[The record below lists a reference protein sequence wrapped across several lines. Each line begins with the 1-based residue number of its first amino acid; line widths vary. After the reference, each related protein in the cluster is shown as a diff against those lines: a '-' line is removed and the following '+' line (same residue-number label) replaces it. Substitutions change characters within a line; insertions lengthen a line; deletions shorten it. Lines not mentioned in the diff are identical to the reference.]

1 MNLSK
6 QGYIFAILAITIFGI
21 QDGISKHLGQ
31 LYPPIFV
38 ALIRYIAFGAFVLVL
53 SARAP
58 GGIRK
63 AAQSKRPVLQ
73 WVRGSWLA
81 IQIVVAIQCFAL
93 VGLMQTQAIFASAPI
108 FVALLSMPVL
118 GEKVGWRR
126 WLAILAGLVGVLV
139 LLYPKGGFASFGD
152 IGWIALLPL
161 LGAVMLA
168 GYGIMTRLVSRVDDA
183 RTSFFYLGVPGMV
196 VLGIIGPF
204 FWVTPNPEDWIWLGL
219 LCITGMASHY
229 LLIRAYSLLDAVAVQ
244 PVTYLQLVVGGFIG
258 VSVFGEA
265 LGINLLVGACIVVAA
280 GLFTVWREH
289 VVGRRAVRQANAD
302 RQQLSADS

>member
-6 QGYIFAILAITIFGI
+6 QGYVFAILAITIFGI

-53 SARAP
+53 SARSA

-63 AAQSKRPVLQ
+63 AAKSKRPVLQ

-81 IQIVVAIQCFAL
+81 IQIVLAIQCFAY
-93 VGLMQTQAIFASAPI
+93 VGLMQTQAIFAATPI

-139 LLYPKGGFASFGD
+139 LLYPEDGFAGFVD
-152 IGWIALLPL
+152 IGWIGLLPL
-161 LGAVMLA
+161 LGAFMLA
-168 GYGIMTRLVSRVDDA
+168 GYAIMTRLVSRVDDA
-183 RTSFFYLGVPGMV
+183 RTSFFYLGVPGVV

-204 FWVTPNPEDWIWLGL
+204 FWVTPSPGDWIWLAL

-265 LGINLLVGACIVVAA
+265 LGINLLVGAGIVVAA

-289 VVGRRAVRQANAD
+289 VVARRAARQAI
-302 RQQLSADS
+302 ADSQQVPTGS